1 MLELRE
7 YRCGD
12 EAALAA
18 VYRDAVRRIGCDAYD
33 ARQVQAWTAY
43 ADEQRFADQLCLGLT
58 LLAVCGVRIAGF
70 AQLHPADHVA
80 LLYTAAAFARRGCAT
95 RLYAALEARASAAGT
110 QRVHTEASRIA
121 RHFFL
126 KMGFRVIETEAVEHH
141 GVAFERY
148 RMEKHIA

>member
-1 MLELRE
+1 MLQLRE

-18 VYRDAVRRIGCDAYD
+18 LYRDAVHNICCDAYD
-33 ARQVQAWTAY
+33 ARQVQAWAAY
-43 ADEQRFADQLCLGLT
+43 ADEERFRHQLRLGLT
-58 LLAVCGVRIAGF
+58 LMAVCGARIAAF

-80 LLYTAAAFARRGCAT
+80 LLYTAAAFARHGYAT

-110 QRVHTEASRIA
+110 QRLLTEASRIA

-126 KMGFRVIETEAVEHH
+126 KMGFRVIEPQVVERH
-141 GVAFERY
+141 GVAFERF
-148 RMEKHIA
+148 RMEKQIA